1 MITAL
6 SNRIGDCLLF
16 GLLGFSV
23 LKSSSLPLLLL
34 LFMSF
39 TKRAQFPFS
48 SWLPAAMAAPTPVS
62 ALVHSS
68 TLVTAGVYVLLRY
81 MNTNN
86 SILIIV
92 GTITILIAGACAC
105 AESDIKKVV
114 ALRTLSQLGLMMFS
128 LGAHQK
134 RFCFFHL
141 LSHACF
147 KALLFLSIGTL
158 IHSLYGSQEYRR
170 YNKLDGTLS
179 VAIISTLSR
188 ISLMGFVFTAGFY
201 RKDAILESLYVN
213 GIAASVIIFFLIGV
227 GFTACYSS
235 KMLTATLL
243 MDSYGG
249 PSRTGLGGY
258 MRWVKSPLLILG
270 VTRLVF
276 GKFGVEE
283 WNVLI
288 VNLCLLEKLLP
299 ILIISFS
306 FIVGYS
312 ISHINPPF
320 LSTLFWLTPNTQ
332 VIRRLLTYASQQK
345 DLDKG

>member
-6 SNRIGDCLLF
+6 RNRIGDCLLF
-16 GLLGFSV
+16 VLLGCSFLQSNAI
-23 LKSSSLPLLLL
+23 PLLLL
-34 LFMSF
+34 LIMRL

-48 SWLPAAMAAPTPVS
+48 SWLPAAMAAPTPVR

-81 MNTNN
+81 LSTDN

-92 GTITILIAGACAC
+92 GTITILIAGVCAC
-105 AESDIKKVV
+105 AEADIKKVV
-114 ALRTLSQLGLMMFS
+114 ALRTLSQLGLMMFT

-170 YNKLDGTLS
+170 YNKLDRTMS
-179 VAIISTLSR
+179 VAIISTLSS

-201 RKDAILESLYVN
+201 RKEAILESLYVN
-213 GIAASVIIFFLIGV
+213 GIESSFIIFFLIGV

-249 PSRTGLGGY
+249 PSRTGVGGY
-258 MRWVKSPLLILG
+258 GRWAKSPLLILG
-270 VTRLVF
+270 LTRLVF
-276 GKFGVEE
+276 GKFGVEK

-288 VNLCLLEKLLP
+288 V
-299 ILIISFS
+299 
-306 FIVGYS
+306 S
-312 ISHINPPF
+312 I
-320 LSTLFWLTPNTQ
+320 
-332 VIRRLLTYASQQK
+332 
-345 DLDKG
+345 